1 MSKQCS
7 GVCDSFACRTLYHFA
22 GRNPLLCLAIF
33 IAAVMTAS
41 CGLTGQNSN
50 SQIKANN
57 LMLSGSLP
65 STTTS
70 ETYNAVLSV
79 NGGNTPYQFAIS
91 SGNLPPG
98 MVLNPKT
105 GSITGTAR
113 SSGTFSFHVLVTDA
127 PLGDQGEHDFSI
139 TVIPGGGNQIRVNV
153 SPSSATVV
161 SNQTRAFTASVT
173 GTDNKDVAWSASSGT
188 ITQQGVYTAPVVNAV
203 SNFFITATSKA
214 DSRTQGVAK
223 VVVEPPQSQNG
234 LAITTTGV
242 PDGQTGQTYS
252 AAFNATGG
260 TQPYSWSVS
269 GSLPPGLAFGQNT
282 GQLGGVPT
290 STGTFNFSVSVK
302 DSKAQT
308 AQKSFSLSVDA
319 ASGNFDGPAELP
331 RVTVATS
338 MADSPAPGTVIPVNA
353 SANLQAALNSAHC
366 GDTLQLQAGATFSGT
381 FTLPAKNC
389 DDNHWIVIRTS
400 AADSELPQEG
410 QRATPCYA
418 GVGSLTGRPQ
428 YVCTNARNVMAKL
441 VRTGMGDGPVVLQ
454 SGANH
459 YRLLGLEI
467 TRAAGVKGSPTLV
480 SLDEGAADHIIV
492 DRSWLHGT
500 AQDETGNGF
509 SLKGM
514 NYAAA
519 VDSYFNDFHC
529 TSVSGTCTDSH
540 AVGGGNGNHQ
550 DGPFKIEGNFLE
562 AAGEAVMFGGGAA
575 TVTPT
580 DIEVRRNHFF
590 KPWQWMQGNAK
601 FVGGPKGDAFI
612 VKNHLE
618 LKNAV
623 RVLIEA
629 NLMENVWGGFSQ
641 TGHAILLTPKNQH
654 TRDGNNVC
662 PICQVTDVTVRLVH
676 IDHAGGGM
684 AMGTIISGDGTNGA
698 PAYAGTRWS
707 IHDVVLD
714 DINHNYVGGGSLF
727 EFQNGWPANPLN
739 TITVNHVTGFPD
751 PTSHLMTM
759 GNVAANPKMYG
770 LVFTNNLVSTGR
782 YPVWNTG
789 GGETSCAYSG
799 TPAEKINNCFVPNSF
814 SNNALIATPDAFPPS
829 SWPSGNFFPDNP
841 NDVRFAQYDGG
852 LEGDYALQ
860 PNSPYKNAGTDGK
873 DLGADI
879 AALENALSG
888 VE

>member
-7 GVCDSFACRTLYHFA
+7 AVCDSFPCRTLYRFA
-22 GRNPLLCLAIF
+22 GPNPLLCVALL
-33 IAAVMTAS
+33 IAAIMTAS

-50 SQIKANN
+50 NQINANN
-57 LMLSGSLP
+57 LMLNGSLP
-65 STTTS
+65 SATMS
-70 ETYNAVLSV
+70 QTYNAVLSV
-79 NGGNTPYQFAIS
+79 SGGNTPYQFAIS
-91 SGNLPPG
+91 SGTLPPG
-98 MVLNPKT
+98 MILNPKT
-105 GSITGTAR
+105 GSITGAPT
-113 SSGTFSFHVLVTDA
+113 SSGTFSFHVVVTDA
-127 PLGDQGEHDFSI
+127 PLADQGDRDFSI
-139 TVIPGGGNQIRVNV
+139 SVTTGGSNQIRVNV
-153 SPSSATVV
+153 TPSSATVV
-161 SNQTRAFTASVT
+161 SSQTQAFAATVS
-173 GTDNKDVAWSASSGT
+173 GSDDKDVTWAASSGT
-188 ITQQGVYTAPVVNAV
+188 ITQQGVYTAPIVNTV
-203 SNFFITATSKA
+203 TNFFITATSKA
-214 DSRTQGVAK
+214 DSRSQGVAT
-223 VVVEPPQSQNG
+223 VVVEPPQGQGG
-234 LAITTTGV
+234 LAITNNSL
-242 PDGQTGQTYS
+242 PDGQTGQTYN

-260 TQPYSWSVS
+260 TQPYTWSVN
-269 GSLPPGLAFGQNT
+269 GNLPAGLTFSQSN

-290 STGTFNFSVSVK
+290 GTGAFTFTVGVK
-302 DSKAQT
+302 DAKAQT
-308 AQKSFSLSVDA
+308 AQKSFSLSIDA

-338 MADSPAPGTVIPVNA
+338 MADSPAPGTLIPVNA
-353 SANLQAALNSAHC
+353 GADLQAALNSAHC

-389 DDNHWIVIRTS
+389 DDSHWIIVRTS
-400 AADSELPQEG
+400 APDSALPQEG

-418 GVGSLTGRPQ
+418 GIRSLTGRPQ
-428 YVCTNARNVMAKL
+428 YSCTNAQNVMAKL
-441 VRTGMGDGPVVLQ
+441 VRTGTGDGPVVLQ
-454 SGANH
+454 AGANH

-480 SLDEGAADHIIV
+480 SLNDGAADHIIV

-500 AQDETGNGF
+500 TQDETGNGF
-509 SLKGM
+509 SVKGM
-514 NYAAA
+514 NFAAA
-519 VDSYFNDFHC
+519 VDSYFSDFHC

-540 AVGGGNGNHQ
+540 AIGGGNGNHQ
-550 DGPFKIEGNFLE
+550 DGPFKIEGNYLE

-590 KPWQWMQGNAK
+590 KPWQWMKGNPN
-601 FVGGPKGDAFI
+601 FVGGPSGDPFI

-618 LKNAV
+618 LKNAI
-623 RVLIEA
+623 RVLIEG

-654 TRDGNNVC
+654 TREGNNVC
-662 PICQVTDVTVRLVH
+662 PICQVTDVTVRFVH
-676 IDHAGGGM
+676 MAHAGGGM
-684 AMGTIISGDGTNGA
+684 ALGTIISGDGKNGA

-727 EFQNGWPANPLN
+727 ELQNGWPVNPLN
-739 TITVNHVTGFPD
+739 TVTINHITGFPD
-751 PTSHLMTM
+751 PNSHLMTM
-759 GNVAANPKMYG
+759 GNIAANPKMYG

-789 GGETSCAYSG
+789 GGETSCAHSG
-799 TPAEKINNCFVPNSF
+799 TPAEKINTCFVPNVF
-814 SNNALIATPDAFPPS
+814 SNNALIGTPQAFPPN

-852 LEGDYALQ
+852 LEGNYTLQ

-879 AALENALSG
+879 TALENALAG